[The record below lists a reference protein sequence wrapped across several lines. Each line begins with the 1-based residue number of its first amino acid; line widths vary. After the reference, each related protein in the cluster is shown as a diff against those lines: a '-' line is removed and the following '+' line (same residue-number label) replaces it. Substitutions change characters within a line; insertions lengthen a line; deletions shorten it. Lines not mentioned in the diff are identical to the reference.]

1 MSYKI
6 IGETMYE
13 DFKEQFP
20 LVAQQVVEYTVSDR
34 MELTLWL
41 TERRKAIYNCL
52 THSIRYMKC
61 RQGCDEEPVPNEEDW
76 KRDFATM
83 LGKKMRSNN
92 VSQKELAELTGIS
105 QQLLSK
111 YMNAKA
117 APGAYN
123 LMLISNALGC
133 SASELT
139 VFDF

>member
-20 LVAQQVVEYTVSDR
+20 LVAQQVVEYTVTDR

-61 RQGCDEEPVPNEEDW
+61 RRSSDEEPFPNEEDW

-83 LGKKMRSNN
+83 LAKKMRSNN
-92 VSQKELAELTGIS
+92 INQKELSELTGIS

-139 VFDF
+139 IFDL